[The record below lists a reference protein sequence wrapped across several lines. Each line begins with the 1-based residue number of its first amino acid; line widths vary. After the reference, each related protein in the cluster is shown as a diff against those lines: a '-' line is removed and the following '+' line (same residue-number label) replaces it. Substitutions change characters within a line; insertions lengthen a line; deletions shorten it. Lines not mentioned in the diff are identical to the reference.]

1 MKRTCDSS
9 TYPGLFDLHYPK
21 KYHSNVSLRSVGH
34 YLIGGRDDGVEAA
47 AFLDSFL
54 IKNLI
59 YLGNLSLVF
68 FSRIFGLYVNF

>member
-1 MKRTCDSS
+1 M
-9 TYPGLFDLHYPK
+9 
-21 KYHSNVSLRSVGH
+21 SLRSVGH
-34 YLIGGRDDGVEAA
+34 YLIGGRDDGVKAA

-68 FSRIFGLYVNF
+68 SQGSLVLGNFLCGC